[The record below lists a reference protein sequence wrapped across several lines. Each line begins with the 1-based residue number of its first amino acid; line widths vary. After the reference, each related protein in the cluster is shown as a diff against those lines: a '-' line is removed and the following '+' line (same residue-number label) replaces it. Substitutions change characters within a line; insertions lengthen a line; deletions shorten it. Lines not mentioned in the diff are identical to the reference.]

1 MRDSQLQAVPDD
13 LKMLWNW
20 NVVDA
25 CFLSE
30 GWHITN
36 RGMFAATCIG
46 IGLLAVLLEALR
58 RVNRQYDTF
67 LYSQLRQVPMSSSS
81 DSGVNSSLDLT
92 TGPTESK
99 TGRFS
104 GVLRTPRSLRKH
116 SGTAKKRITPIQQ
129 FVRVVLHVF
138 IFGIAYLLMLLAMY
152 YNGYVIISILLGTGL
167 GKYLCDWI
175 EISEDDLGGI
185 GKMAECPTV
194 CCG

>member
-1 MRDSQLQAVPDD
+1 
-13 LKMLWNW
+13 MLWNW

-25 CFLSE
+25 CFIAE

-46 IGLLAVLLEALR
+46 IGLMAVLLEALR
-58 RVNRQYDTF
+58 RVNRQYDTY
-67 LYSQLRQVPMSSSS
+67 LYAQLRRVPMSSSS

-92 TGPTESK
+92 TGPSETK
-99 TGRFS
+99 VGRFAS
-104 GVLRTPRSLRKH
+104 VLQTPRSLRKH
-116 SGTAKKRITPIQQ
+116 SGTAKRRITPIQQ
-129 FVRVVLHVF
+129 IVRVVLHVL

-175 EISEDDLGGI
+175 EVSEDDVGNM
-185 GKMAECPTV
+185 GKMGECPTV